1 MKSRPHA
8 VHLFSFTLLLSGAA
22 AGQAPLPPALL
33 KMQHSFEQSMETAAA
48 PIRERYLANLTKL
61 QDQLTKSGQPE
72 AALAVKARINLTM
85 LQPMLGRW
93 NDAAGD
99 GILDLRK
106 DGAAVHSNG
115 TLGTWELRDNLLC
128 VEWKNGWKHEF
139 PLAKTGPLL
148 SGQLMDPSGE
158 RRTYLESRPHVD

>member
-1 MKSRPHA
+1 MKRY
-8 VHLFSFTLLLSGAA
+8 LQTIFLLPLSGAVSA
-22 AGQAPLPPALL
+22 EAPLPPAVL
-33 KMQHSFEQSMETAAA
+33 KLKQGYEQSMEKAAA
-48 PIRERYLANLTKL
+48 PIRDRYVENLTKL

-72 AALAVKARINLTM
+72 AALAVKAQINLTL

-106 DGAAVHSNG
+106 DGVAAHSNG

-128 VEWKNGWKHEF
+128 VDWRNGWKHEF
-139 PLAKTGPLL
+139 PLAKAGPLL
-148 SGQLMDPSGE
+148 SGKIINPSGD
-158 RRTYLESRPHVD
+158 RNTFLESRPHDK